1 MKTDAQLY
9 KDVVDEL
16 GWDPRVKGLDLVA
29 HVEDGVVTLTGTV
42 PTLAQKFAA
51 ESATMR
57 LEGVRAV
64 VADIDVK
71 PPENLARPD
80 TDLAH
85 AVVETLRWDVDV
97 PDEHMRVM
105 VAGGWVTLTGEV
117 EWRYQKDAAA
127 RAIRKLAGVRGVTN
141 ELHIAPRHP
150 APDDVGQRIEN
161 ALRRHAEREA
171 RRIAVETVGDVVT
184 LRGTVPSLA
193 ARRAAEGAA
202 WSVPGVQDVIDELVV
217 AG

>member
-9 KDVVDEL
+9 KDVVEEL
-16 GWDPRVKGLDLVA
+16 GWDPRVKGLDLAVR
-29 HVEDGVVTLTGTV
+29 VDDGVVTLVGTV
-42 PTLAQKFAA
+42 PTLAQKGAA
-51 ESATMR
+51 ERAVTR

-64 VADIDVK
+64 VLDIDVK
-71 PPENLARPD
+71 PPVAFTRLD
-80 TDLAH
+80 TELAH

-97 PDEHMRVM
+97 PDEHMTARVEN
-105 VAGGWVTLTGEV
+105 GWVTLTGDV

-127 RAIRKLAGVRGVTN
+127 QAIRKLAGVRGVTN
-141 ELHIAPRHP
+141 DLRISPRHP
-150 APDDVGQRIEN
+150 MPDDISLRIET

-171 RRIAVETVGDVVT
+171 RRIAIETHGDIVT

-217 AG
+217 G